1 MMIPAPLVACNGA
14 AIPDFGLGTWRLR
27 DAVATEMTAAALRL
41 GVRHVDTA
49 RLYENEVAVG
59 QGIRAAGLPREQI
72 FVTSKIPPGS
82 LKSDDVKRAAEA
94 SLRDLDI
101 GYLDLLLVHWPN
113 AAIPLKETLEAFAAL
128 KRRGLIRHIGVSNFT
143 TRLIDEAV
151 AVCPE
156 PIVTNQVEY
165 HPYLDQAKVLAA
177 CRRHGMSLTAYSPL
191 ARGRIAEDAA
201 IQAIARAHGRT
212 PAQAALRWL
221 VQQPDV
227 IAIPRSSRPA
237 RLAENFGIHDFA
249 LGAEE
254 MTRIAALAHPQGRDT
269 SPDGW
274 APVWD

>member
-1 MMIPAPLVACNGA
+1 MIPAPLVACNGA

-27 DAVATEMTAAALRL
+27 DDVAAGMTEASLRL
-41 GVRHVDTA
+41 GVRHIDTA

-59 QGIRAAGLPREQI
+59 RGIRASGVPRDQI
-72 FVTSKIPPGS
+72 FVTSKIPPGA
-82 LKSDDVKRAAEA
+82 LKADDVRREAEA
-94 SLRDLDI
+94 SLRELDI

-113 AAIPLKETLEAFAAL
+113 ASIPLKETLGAFAAL

-143 TRLIDEAV
+143 TKLIEEAV
-151 AVCPE
+151 AACPE

-165 HPYLDQAKVLAA
+165 HPYLDQSKVLAA

-191 ARGRIAEDAA
+191 ARGRIAEDAT
-201 IQAIARAHGRT
+201 IRAIARAHNRT
-212 PAQAALRWL
+212 PAQVGLRWL

-227 IAIPRSSRPA
+227 IAIPRSSREG

-249 LGAEE
+249 LAPEE
-254 MTRIAALAHPQGRDT
+254 MTRIASLAHPRGRDT
-269 SPDGW
+269 DPAGW

>member
-1 MMIPAPLVACNGA
+1 MIPAPLVACNGA

-27 DAVATEMTAAALRL
+27 DGVASEMTAVALGL

-49 RLYENEVAVG
+49 RMYDNEVAVG
-59 QGIRAAGLPREQI
+59 TGIRAAGIARDQI

-82 LKSDDVKRAAEA
+82 LKADDVLREAEA

-113 AAIPLKETLEAFAAL
+113 AAVPLKETLGAFATL

-143 TRLIDEAV
+143 TKLIDEAV
-151 AVCPE
+151 AACPE

-165 HPYLDQAKVLAA
+165 HPYLSQAKVLAA

-201 IQAIARAHGRT
+201 IQAIARAHNRT

-227 IAIPRSSRPA
+227 IAIPRSSRA
-237 RLAENFGIHDFA
+237 ERLAENFGIHDFA
-249 LGAEE
+249 LAPEE
-254 MTRIAALAHPQGRDT
+254 MTRIGALAHPKGRDT
-269 SPDGW
+269 SPEGW
-274 APVWD
+274 APAWD

>member
-27 DAVATEMTAAALRL
+27 DEVATEMTATSLRL

-49 RLYENEVAVG
+49 RMYENEVAVG
-59 QGIRAAGLPREQI
+59 RGIRISGLARDQV

-82 LKSDDVKRAAEA
+82 LRADDVKREAEA
-94 SLRDLDI
+94 SLRDLDT
-101 GYLDLLLVHWPN
+101 GYLDLLLVHWPSP
-113 AAIPLKETLEAFAAL
+113 AVPLKETLDAFAAL

-151 AVCPE
+151 QACPE

-177 CRRHGMSLTAYSPL
+177 CRRHGLSLTAYSPL
-191 ARGRIAEDAA
+191 ARGRIADDPT
-201 IQAIARAHGRT
+201 IQVIARAHSRT
-212 PAQAALRWL
+212 PAQVALRWL

-227 IAIPRSSRPA
+227 IAIPRSA
-237 RLAENFGIHDFA
+237 REARAAENFGIHDFA
-249 LGAEE
+249 LGPEE
-254 MTRIAALAHPQGRDT
+254 MTRISSLAHPQGRVSDPAGW
-269 SPDGW
+269 SP
-274 APVWD
+274 AWD